1 MDRRAFIKN
10 TLTTI
15 SSTMMLSEF
24 AKATNDFKE
33 QDSKMPVLFIGH
45 GNPMNAIEE
54 NDFTKG
60 WKNAA
65 SKLPPPKAILCISAH
80 WLTNGTF
87 VTAMEHPRT
96 IHDFSGFPE
105 KLFQQEYPAP
115 GSPNFANETKQIIKK
130 TNVGLDQEWGLD
142 HGTWSILL
150 PMYPLAKFP
159 VYQLSI
165 DYSKP
170 PQYHYELAKELS
182 SLRKKGVLI
191 VGSGNIVHN
200 LGMVQWS
207 DKAFDWAIEFDEKIK
222 QLILNNDHHSIIN
235 YEKFGAAAKLSIPTN
250 DHYLPLIYSLALQD
264 DKDEISF
271 FNETTTM
278 GSISMR
284 SVKLG

>member
-1 MDRRAFIKN
+1 MDRRTFIKN

-15 SSTMMLSEF
+15 SSAMMLSEF

-60 WKNAA
+60 WKTAA

-87 VTAMEHPRT
+87 VTAMQHPRT
-96 IHDFSGFPE
+96 IHDFYGFPE

-115 GSPNFANETKQIIKK
+115 GSPDFANETKEIIKK
-130 TNVGLDQEWGLD
+130 TNVGLDHEWGLD
-142 HGTWSILL
+142 HGTWSVLL
-150 PMYPLAKFP
+150 PMYPLAKIP

-170 PQYHYELAKELS
+170 AQYHYELAKELS
-182 SLRKKGVLI
+182 ALRKKGVLI
-191 VGSGNIVHN
+191 IGSGNIVHN

-222 QLILNNDHHSIIN
+222 QLILKKDHNSIIN
-235 YEKFGAAAKLSIPTN
+235 YEKLGAAAKLSIPTN
-250 DHYLPLIYSLALQD
+250 DHYLPLIYSLALQHE
-264 DKDEISF
+264 KDEISF

-284 SVKLG
+284 SVKFG